1 MEQNQGTL
9 GKRIM
14 ALRKAKGWTQ
24 EQLAAQLGI
33 SAQAVSKWENDV
45 SCPDISILPALAA
58 LLGVRVDTLLGVAA
72 AGGER
77 ADRSQDTAQQ
87 RAEDAP
93 SIPLARPK
101 VDWGGVAFAVA
112 LILLGLSFI
121 LNKQL
126 GLSPDIWGLV
136 WPSVVLGLGVLWFLR
151 QLAPFGLGV
160 AFVGFYY
167 LLQNLGDPLPF
178 TLTWDLIWPMILIL
192 LGVDILLN
200 LLGVKR
206 HVGNRFQGRHGEHW
220 QQGAAGFVEEKEVI
234 QLQAVF
240 TEDDRQIKAPCLRG
254 GKVRV
259 AFGAGKLDLTQVQA
273 LGDRGAAVL
282 NLEVVFGGYTLFLP
296 RHFRVDNQV
305 TAIFGGSTI
314 NGSPWEPTATLTLT
328 GKVIFGGLDIRYVG

>member
-1 MEQNQGTL
+1 MEQNRETL
-9 GKRIM
+9 GKRIA

-33 SAQAVSKWENDV
+33 SAQAVSKWENDI

-58 LLGVRVDTLLGVAA
+58 LLGVRVDTLLGVPA
-72 AGGER
+72 AG
-77 ADRSQDTAQQ
+77 QDTAAFQAAA
-87 RAEDAP
+87 AEAQAEEATA
-93 SIPLARPK
+93 SGAGHK
-101 VDWGGVAFAVA
+101 VDWGGVAFAIA

-126 GLSPDIWGLV
+126 GISPDIWGLV
-136 WPSVVLGLGVLWFLR
+136 WPSVVLGLGVIWFLR

-160 AFVGFYY
+160 AFIGFYY

-178 TLTWDLIWPMILIL
+178 PLTWDLIWPMILIL

-206 HVGNRFQGRHGEHW
+206 RLGNRFQSRHWESW
-220 QQGAAGFVEEKEVI
+220 QQGQAGFVEEKECI
-234 QLQAVF
+234 QIQAIF
-240 TEDDRQIKAPCLRG
+240 TEDDRRIKAPCLRG
-254 GKVRV
+254 GKVRLV
-259 AFGAGKLDLTQVQA
+259 FGAGKLDLTQVQT

-282 NLEVVFGGYTLFLP
+282 NLEVIFGGYTLFIP

-305 TAIFGGSTI
+305 TAVFGGSTI
-314 NGSPWEPTATLTLT
+314 NGSPLEPTATLTLT